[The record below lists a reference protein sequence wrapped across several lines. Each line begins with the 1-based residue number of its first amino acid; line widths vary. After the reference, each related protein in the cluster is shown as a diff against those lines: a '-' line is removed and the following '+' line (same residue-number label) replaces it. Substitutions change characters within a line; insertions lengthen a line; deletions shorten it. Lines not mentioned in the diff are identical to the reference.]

1 MTSSSKWP
9 KNELLEAAFLTCWA
23 CTLWFF
29 LIPALPTLPAVM
41 SYSSGEVTE
50 FGRRLA
56 GWIVNIG
63 VVIVVFKWYD
73 FFVQLKRCRSSRLAG
88 TVNG

>member
-9 KNELLEAAFLTCWA
+9 KNQLLEAAFLTCVA
-23 CTLWFF
+23 CVLWFF
-29 LIPALPTLPAVM
+29 LIPALPALPAVM
-41 SYSSGEVTE
+41 SYSSAEVTK
-50 FGRRLA
+50 FARGFA

-63 VVIVVFKWYD
+63 IIISLFKWYD
-73 FFVQLKRCRSSRLAG
+73 FVVELKRCRSSRLAG